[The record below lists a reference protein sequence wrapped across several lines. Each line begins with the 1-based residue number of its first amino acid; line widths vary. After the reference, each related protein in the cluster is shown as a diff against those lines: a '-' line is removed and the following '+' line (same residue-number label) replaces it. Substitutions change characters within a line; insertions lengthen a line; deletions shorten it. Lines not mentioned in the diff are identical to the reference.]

1 MKITRNTLIAAAA
14 ILVVL
19 AAAWF
24 LGGGLPAGD
33 ASAAAS
39 TAENSPAESM
49 VTSAPDNK
57 TESTITPTPAEE
69 TAEAGTPAPTETA
82 PIAETP
88 VSSPTATAESPAV
101 TAAPSATPD
110 PTPSSSAEP
119 TPSASPDTQAENGT
133 YTCTLSVSCATILGN
148 PASFNPSGV
157 LFPAA
162 EAVFYEGETV
172 FNVLQREMKKAGIQ
186 MEFTNTPLYN
196 SAYIEGI
203 GNIYE
208 RDCGELSGWMY
219 RVGGVFPGFGC
230 SRYTLQDGDVIE
242 FVYTCDLGRDVGGDF
257 YANTDTEG
265 GAA

>member
-1 MKITRNTLIAAAA
+1 
-14 ILVVL
+14 V
-19 AAAWF
+19 
-24 LGGGLPAGD
+24 P
-33 ASAAAS
+33 S
-39 TAENSPAESM
+39 TVKE
-49 VTSAPDNK
+49 
-57 TESTITPTPAEE
+57 PTPA
-69 TAEAGTPAPTETA
+69 
-82 PIAETP
+82 
-88 VSSPTATAESPAV
+88 VSSEPALPSNPEATAEV
-101 TAAPSATPD
+101 
-110 PTPSSSAEP
+110 
-119 TPSASPDTQAENGT
+119 GT
-133 YTCTLSVSCATILGN
+133 FICTLSVSCATILGHTD
-148 PASFNPSGV
+148 SFNPDKQGLLPADGV

-162 EAVFYEGETV
+162 EAVFYEGESV

-219 RVGGVFPGFGC
+219 RVNGVFPGHGC
-230 SRYTLQDGDVIE
+230 SRCSLQDGDVVE